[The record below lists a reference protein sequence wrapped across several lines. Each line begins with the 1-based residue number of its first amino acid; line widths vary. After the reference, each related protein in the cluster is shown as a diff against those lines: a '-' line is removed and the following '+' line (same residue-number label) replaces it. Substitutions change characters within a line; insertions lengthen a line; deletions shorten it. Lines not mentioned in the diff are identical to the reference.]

1 MDFRALI
8 LGLLFALMWSSAFTS
23 ARIIVHDAPPLY
35 SLTARFFV
43 SGCLGLIL
51 AYLMGQ
57 SFRLTRAQW
66 FATILFGLCQNALY
80 LGLNFVA
87 MQTIEASLASIIA
100 STLPL
105 VVAIAG
111 LIFFGERIS
120 RLGGIGIITGI
131 GGVCL
136 IMGMRISG
144 GVDLIAVGMCAIA
157 VLSLAAATL
166 LARGATS
173 GGNIMTIVG
182 MQMLVG
188 SAILLVPAT
197 LFETLEV
204 NFTTPLILAFI
215 YTTLIPGL
223 AATWIWFKLIE
234 RIGAVKAATFHFL
247 NPVFGVAIAAALLAE
262 PLGIWDAIGVVII
275 AVSIY
280 AVQSTRVA
288 KSA

>member
-1 MDFRALI
+1 MDFRALV

-23 ARIIVHDAPPLY
+23 ARIIVQDAPPLY

-43 SGCLGLIL
+43 SGSLGLLL
-51 AYLMGQ
+51 AWIMGQ
-57 SFRLTRAQW
+57 SFRLTRPQW
-66 FATILFGLCQNALY
+66 FATVLFGLCQNALY

-111 LIFFGERIS
+111 LMFMGERIS
-120 RLGGIGIITGI
+120 ALGAVGIITGI

-136 IMGMRISG
+136 IMGVRLSG
-144 GVDLIAVGMCAIA
+144 GVDLGAVGLCAIA

-166 LARGATS
+166 LALGAAS

-188 SAILLVPAT
+188 GAILAVPAM
-197 LFETLEV
+197 LFETPTV
-204 NFTTPLILAFI
+204 NITQPLILAFI
-215 YTTLIPGL
+215 YTTLVPGL

-247 NPVFGVAIAAALLAE
+247 NPVFGVAIAAILLSE
-262 PLGIWDAIGVVII
+262 PLGIWDAIGVLII

-280 AVQSTRVA
+280 VVQTARQV
-288 KSA
+288 KSS